1 MKILLA
7 ACNAKYIHSNLAVFN
22 LKAYAKEYDSQVVL
36 REYTI
41 NQLKDDILKDIYR
54 CHPEVV
60 CVSCYIWNI
69 TFVRELMQDLR
80 KILPDVPFWAGGPEV
95 SYDAE
100 TFLGKN
106 PAFNGV
112 MVGEGEETFLELL
125 KHYVDGSVTLEETR
139 GLVYRKADGALQN
152 NGWRQLMDLSK
163 VPFA

>member
-54 CHPEVV
+54 CHPDVV

-69 TFVRELMQDLR
+69 TFVRELMAGSSARSCRMFRSGQAARRFPTMQKPFLG
-80 KILPDVPFWAGGPEV
+80 KILP
-95 SYDAE
+95 
-100 TFLGKN
+100 L
-106 PAFNGV
+106 
-112 MVGEGEETFLELL
+112 M
-125 KHYVDGSVTLEETR
+125 
-139 GLVYRKADGALQN
+139 AL
-152 NGWRQLMDLSK
+152 W
-163 VPFA
+163 

>member
-54 CHPEVV
+54 CHPDVV

-80 KILPDVPFWAGGPEV
+80 KILPGCSRSGQAARRFLTMQKP
-95 SYDAE
+95 
-100 TFLGKN
+100 FLGKIL
-106 PAFNGV
+106 PL
-112 MVGEGEETFLELL
+112 M
-125 KHYVDGSVTLEETR
+125 
-139 GLVYRKADGALQN
+139 AL
-152 NGWRQLMDLSK
+152 W
-163 VPFA
+163 